1 MVSLLRGE
9 HDFSVG
15 DEILS
20 SAWRHWVSGNGPRL
34 LLFARQQTRCEEDA
48 RDVLQ
53 EALVDAWR
61 RSGGAVPD
69 LALVFAGIRRRA
81 IDFARREERRRRRDG
96 EWLDQGFGEGWFV
109 DGGVEHRELE
119 AALRGIRA
127 DFAEVVVLK
136 VWGGLTFDEVARTL
150 GVNAATVASRYRY
163 ALRDLQEVL
172 EGTGKA
178 GNRKES

>member
-9 HDFSVG
+9 HDLSVA
-15 DEILS
+15 DDTLS
-20 SAWRHWVSGNGPRL
+20 IDWRRWVTENGPRL

-61 RSGGAVPD
+61 RSQGAVPD

-81 IDFARREERRRRRDG
+81 IDFARRAERRRLRDG
-96 EWLDQGFGEGWFV
+96 QWREAVFGEGWFV
-109 DGGVEHRELE
+109 DGAVEHRDLE
-119 AALRGIRA
+119 VALRGIRA

-136 VWGGLTFDEVARTL
+136 VWGGLTFDEIACTL
-150 GVNAATVASRYRY
+150 GLNASTVASRYRY
-163 ALRDLQEVL
+163 GLRDLQVYL
-172 EGTGKA
+172 EGHGKPL
-178 GNRKES
+178 NRTKP

>member
-1 MVSLLRGE
+1 
-9 HDFSVG
+9 VG
-15 DEILS
+15 DETLS
-20 SAWRHWVSGNGPRL
+20 SVWRHWVAGNGPRL

-61 RSGGAVPD
+61 RSGGAIPD

-96 EWLDQGFGEGWFV
+96 EWRATAFGEGWFV
-109 DGGVEHRELE
+109 DETVEHRELE
-119 AALRGIRA
+119 QALRGIRA

-136 VWGGLTFDEVARTL
+136 IWGGLTFDEVARTL
-150 GVNAATVASRYRY
+150 GVNASTVASRYRY
-163 ALRDLQEVL
+163 GLRDLQVFL
-172 EGTGKA
+172 EGSEKSLNPHSA
-178 GNRKES
+178 